1 MNTIAEVVS
10 GYKWLTLEEQEECM
24 RYEHGESLIIGRQID
39 DKMGRRL
46 ARIKKPNVALNLSN
60 ALVYGLETRCNEQR
74 IAYETVVLYEENKWY
89 HFQEMLLQIYE
100 LIRLIVQE

>member
-1 MNTIAEVVS
+1 
-10 GYKWLTLEEQEECM
+10 M

-60 ALVYGLETRCNEQR
+60 ALVYGLETRCNE
-74 IAYETVVLYEENKWY
+74 
-89 HFQEMLLQIYE
+89 
-100 LIRLIVQE
+100 